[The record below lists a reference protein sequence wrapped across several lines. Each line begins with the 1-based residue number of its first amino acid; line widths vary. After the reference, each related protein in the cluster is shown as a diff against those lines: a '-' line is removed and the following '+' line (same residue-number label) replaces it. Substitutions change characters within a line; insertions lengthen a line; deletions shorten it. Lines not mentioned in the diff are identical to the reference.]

1 MYPTIFE
8 ILSDLCKYK
17 INPNRFDKL
26 WKKHR
31 WELGKHVSFFDG
43 VEIPPKNRRRC
54 NCAYDFADMHTI
66 PECQDFL
73 TPQSGNASLSVMS
86 MLDSQQQNIKFSDQS
101 SEPVIDVGSVVDKTR
116 TFQDSDD
123 ASLEHFFSRPIK
135 ILDTNWTTTTTMYER
150 FEPWA
155 LYFENK
161 RVANRISNFNLL
173 RCKLRLKFVING
185 NSFLYGRAMA
195 SYQPYSAADSL
206 TNRSSL
212 ESANLTSLSQM
223 PKVLLN
229 PTQSTGGELILPFF
243 WHKNYMNIPTSEW
256 DEMGSIIM
264 KPINQLKHANG
275 ATDQATISVFA
286 WCEDV
291 QLSVLTS
298 LDTDVL
304 VPQAGEVDEAN
315 QKGMVSGP
323 ATKVANVANMLSSV
337 PFIAPYAAATS
348 KVASMTASMAKV
360 LGYSRPPCTVDPAPY
375 RPTLTSSLAL
385 TTVPDGA
392 TKLTVD
398 DKQELSIDPTISGM
412 NASDPLDITSIAQRE
427 SFLTKFTWDVGRNPE
442 QLLWNARVSP
452 VTWADA
458 TLDAGYYLPACA
470 FAALPFKY
478 WTGSM
483 NFRFQVVSSG
493 FHRGRLKIVYDPNY
507 IASNEYN
514 TNYVEIV
521 DIAEKSDFTITIG
534 NGQNQT
540 FLEHLR
546 PGVNS
551 SSEMYS
557 TVAYTTKEPGN
568 GVIAVYVVNELTI
581 PNDVPNNDIEINVF
595 VSMGDDF
602 EVAVPI
608 DDFQQYVL
616 RPQSGELESGELD
629 SDMNKTDEPY
639 QTESSTLGPTKDPLS
654 DINSVYFGE
663 AIKSFRPLLKRY
675 ALHECIGLEQS
686 GTRILSGTRCFAPY
700 LRGNVFGAVHTANS
714 GTTPAPYN
722 YVNTLLVHWINAA
735 HCGFRGGMRYK
746 IIPRGDRG
754 EAYPSV
760 IEVERVDFNDTQ
772 EMYNTTNLAQD
783 FYTSVS
789 DSARAAVRGNK
800 LIAPY
805 TRQSLIGANGMHR
818 ISSDIN
824 PVVEFEAPFYSNSRF
839 IPGKLQ
845 DLTGQQYNSEWN
857 FPGWGYRIFHNGSTT
872 TLFEIHH
879 AVAEDYSPYFF
890 TGLPPIYYEAVPPP
904 L

>member
-1 MYPTIFE
+1 MSYFAGT
-8 ILSDLCKYK
+8 
-17 INPNRFDKL
+17 
-26 WKKHR
+26 
-31 WELGKHVSFFDG
+31 
-43 VEIPPKNRRRC
+43 EIPPKNRGRC
-54 NCAYDFADMHTI
+54 NCLCEDGELYTI
-66 PECQDFL
+66 LDTQEGL
-73 TPQSGNASLSVMS
+73 STILEPQSGNASISVMT
-86 MLDSQQQNIKFSDQS
+86 MLDSKQQNIKFSDQS
-101 SEPVIDVGSVVDKTR
+101 SEPVIDVGSTIDKTR
-116 TFQDSDD
+116 KFQDSDD

-135 ILDTNWTTTTTMYER
+135 IRDMNWTTSTTMYDR

-195 SYQPYSAADSL
+195 SYQPFSAADSL

-212 ESANLTSLSQM
+212 ETSNLVSLSQM

-229 PTQSTGGELILPFF
+229 PTQSTGGELVLPFF
-243 WHKNYMNIPTSEW
+243 WHKNYLNIPTSEW
-256 DEMGSIIM
+256 DEMGSIII
-264 KPINQLKHANG
+264 KPLNELKHANG

-304 VPQAGEVDEAN
+304 IPQSGEVDEAN
-315 QKGMVSGP
+315 EKGMVSGP
-323 ATKVANVANMLSSV
+323 ATRIATAANMLSKI
-337 PFIAPYAAATS
+337 PYIGPYAMATS
-348 KVASMTASMAKV
+348 KIASMTASMAKV
-360 LGYSRPPCTVDPAPY
+360 LGYSRPACTADPAPY

-398 DKQELSIDPTISGM
+398 DKQELTIDPSISGM
-412 NASDPLDITSIAQRE
+412 NSSDPLDILSIAQRE
-427 SFLTKFTWDVGRNPE
+427 SYLTKFTWEVGRNPE
-442 QLLWNARVSP
+442 QILWNSRVSP

-458 TLDAGYYLPACA
+458 TLDSGYFLPACA

-483 NFRFQVVSSG
+483 NFRFQVVASG
-493 FHRGRLKIVYDPNY
+493 FHRGRLKIVYDPNF
-507 IASNEYN
+507 ISSNEYN

-557 TVAYTTKEPGN
+557 TTAFSSLEPGN
-568 GVIAVYVVNELTI
+568 GVIAVYVVNELTV

-616 RPQSGELESGELD
+616 KPQSGSLVLNPQSGELDSEL
-629 SDMNKTDEPY
+629 NRTDEPF
-639 QTESSTLGPTKDPLS
+639 QSVSSTLGPTKDPLS
-654 DINSVYFGE
+654 DINAVYFGE

-675 ALHECIGLEQS
+675 ALHECIGLEQT

-714 GTTPAPYN
+714 GTTPGPYN
-722 YVNTLLVHWINAA
+722 YVNTMLVHWINAA

-760 IEVERVDFNDTQ
+760 VEIERTDFNDAQ
-772 EMYNTTNLAQD
+772 PMYDTTNLAQD

-800 LIAPY
+800 LSAPY
-805 TRQSLIGANGMHR
+805 NRQSLIGANGMHR

-824 PVVEFEAPFYSNSRF
+824 PAVEFEVPFYSNSRF

-845 DLTGQQYNSEWN
+845 DLTSQQLNAEWN
-857 FPGWGYRIFHNGSTT
+857 FPGWAYRIFHNGSTT
-872 TLFEIHH
+872 TLFEIHQ
-879 AVAEDYSPYFF
+879 AVSEDYSPYFF